1 MGGCLCAEDTS
12 SFYLLAGLDGKLL
25 TNQDA
30 NTYFNASDSCKPQ
43 GYPSGVVHVGYQFER
58 WMALEASADFG
69 LSRTNNITYTNGL
82 LGTPTREVN
91 TRWGLNTYSLTPAA
105 TWMGWGYANLLGLRM
120 GAAVLNG
127 HVVDNA
133 YGVDGA
139 YDEAASALDFGV
151 IFRSS
156 RMVAGPVSLGI
167 EIGYDWT
174 RFTNITT
181 ENGTGFYSSVSSPER
196 NISAIGHHGNVTALD
211 FSGGHIAIVMGLW
224 SNPPIN
230 REAEAFD
237 NPKQ

>member
-1 MGGCLCAEDTS
+1 
-12 SFYLLAGLDGKLL
+12 
-25 TNQDA
+25 
-30 NTYFNASDSCKPQ
+30 
-43 GYPSGVVHVGYQFER
+43 
-58 WMALEASADFG
+58 
-69 LSRTNNITYTNGL
+69 
-82 LGTPTREVN
+82 
-91 TRWGLNTYSLTPAA
+91 
-105 TWMGWGYANLLGLRM
+105 M